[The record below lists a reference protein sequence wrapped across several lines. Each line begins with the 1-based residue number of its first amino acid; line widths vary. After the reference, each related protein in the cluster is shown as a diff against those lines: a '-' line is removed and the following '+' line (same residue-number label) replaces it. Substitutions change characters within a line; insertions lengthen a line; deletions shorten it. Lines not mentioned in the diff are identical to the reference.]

1 MHKFKKTHM
10 KKLIGMIALLLA
22 FTSCQESQKIAF
34 IDNAKVY
41 EEYQEKIDV
50 EATITKRQEDFKK
63 KTDSIAMAYQIEAAP
78 LQAKFSKLSPQEQ
91 QTNPE
96 IVAFSQKWQQVEAQ
110 IKTEEEGMQEQ
121 LENDLKE
128 LDTHVEEFIADY
140 AKKNNYSF
148 VLGKNK
154 SGGLIYGN
162 ETSDITETIIK
173 ELNAAYGKDDSK
185 STDGETTTESTTA
198 TEEAAKN

>member
-1 MHKFKKTHM
+1 M
-10 KKLIGMIALLLA
+10 KKIIALVAVLTIA
-22 FTSCQESQKIAF
+22 ASCQETQKIAF

-41 EEYQEKIDV
+41 EEYQEKIDL
-50 EATITKRQEDFKK
+50 EASITKRQEDFKK
-63 KTDSIAMAYQIEAAP
+63 RTDSLAMAYQVEAAP
-78 LQAKFSKLSPQEQ
+78 LQAKFNKLSQQQQ
-91 QTNPE
+91 QTNPD
-96 IVAFSQKWQQVEAQ
+96 IVAFGKKWQMIESQ
-110 IKTEEEGMQEQ
+110 IKTQEQSLQEQ

-162 ETSDITETIIK
+162 ESSNITETIIK
-173 ELNAAYGKDDSK
+173 EINASYSSKKDSK
-185 STDGETTTESTTA
+185 TPNTEDSTENNETAE
-198 TEEAAKN
+198 